1 MISRSATVAW
11 HSLRLLLMFLYV
23 VSNGC
28 NCSIAWAESDIGYY
42 EDDIEDSAIKRV
54 AFESPKINIG
64 DIDSTICT
72 VDKQMTVEFG
82 KPFSCGF
89 KANIKQFTKEDG
101 TPIKP
106 KFTLT
111 RANINGQYA
120 LMMVDP
126 DAPSRKTPTARSWL
140 HWLVVNI
147 KNANV
152 ETGKEVIEYNPPTPP
167 KGTGAHRYVFIL
179 YKQTST
185 IPDTA
190 VDSIAG
196 RANFDVNKFAKAF
209 KLGRIT
215 CQTYFTTE
223 QK

>member
-11 HSLRLLLMFLYV
+11 YSLRLLLLFLYV

-42 EDDIEDSAIKRV
+42 EDNIEDSAIKRV

-111 RANINGQYA
+111 RANIVSSISMFAEMFGQLFWFCFYSGG
-120 LMMVDP
+120 V
-126 DAPSRKTPTARSWL
+126 
-140 HWLVVNI
+140 
-147 KNANV
+147 
-152 ETGKEVIEYNPPTPP
+152 Y
-167 KGTGAHRYVFIL
+167 
-179 YKQTST
+179 
-185 IPDTA
+185 
-190 VDSIAG
+190 
-196 RANFDVNKFAKAF
+196 
-209 KLGRIT
+209 
-215 CQTYFTTE
+215 
-223 QK
+223 